1 MYVSVQRQNGSRER
15 IMSDRYPWLL
25 QYIFDPIFGWW
36 QNIIVL
42 KLTHH
47 WSSSINKIKLSCKCD
62 RPATIITE
70 TELVLSWRK
79 WRILAETWWVLRNE
93 HKANSKS
100 SLHYSLLRD
109 NCRFQ
114 VLWWHLC
121 GGIFLFGSICE
132 IIIKRRRSNSNYLLY
147 TRL

>member
-1 MYVSVQRQNGSRER
+1 MSVQQQNGSKER

-62 RPATIITE
+62 RPATIIAKTK
-70 TELVLSWRK
+70 LVLSWRK
-79 WRILAETWWVLRNE
+79 LKWRILADWNLSVEKRA
-93 HKANSKS
+93 KSKFKS
-100 SLHYSLLRD
+100 KFIALLFACFAVKFHD
-109 NCRFQ
+109 GTFAAGF
-114 VLWWHLC
+114 LWLTT
-121 GGIFLFGSICE
+121 FV
-132 IIIKRRRSNSNYLLY
+132 K
-147 TRL
+147 